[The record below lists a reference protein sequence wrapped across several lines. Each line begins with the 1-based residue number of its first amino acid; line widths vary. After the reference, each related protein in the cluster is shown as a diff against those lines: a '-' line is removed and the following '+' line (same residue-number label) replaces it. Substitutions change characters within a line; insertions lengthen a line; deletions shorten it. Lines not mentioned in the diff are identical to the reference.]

1 MNDKSKGWMAVVAG
15 LGFFLVNMGGEVA
28 RLGSWDRLSGTE
40 FAASTLLHLG
50 TAMGMF
56 AAGKFF
62 QRDN

>member
-1 MNDKSKGWMAVVAG
+1 MNDKGKAWMAVIGGVA
-15 LGFFLVNMGGEVA
+15 FFLVNIAAEIQK
-28 RLGSWDRLSGTE
+28 LGSWDRLSGTE
-40 FAASTLLHLG
+40 FAASTVLHLG